1 MNILRPSRVLLLLL
15 VAVWQLFL
23 PFLAYA
29 HMAKTSALTQE
40 VCTSLGM
47 KTIVVQQN
55 NYDAGSQFLGHP
67 TDSPQTSHEHHDCC
81 IFTLN
86 VLLSAEENI
95 AQNPI
100 QPSHLG
106 LFEVPQRFISH
117 ELGLH
122 APPTGPPLFI

>member
-1 MNILRPSRVLLLLL
+1 MIILRPSKVLLLLS

-55 NYDAGSQFLGHP
+55 NYDAESQVLGHP
-67 TDSPQTSHEHHDCC
+67 TDSSQTSNEHHDCC
-81 IFTLN
+81 IFSLN

-95 AQNPI
+95 AQTHL

-106 LFEVPQRFISH
+106 LFEVSHRFISH

-122 APPTGPPLFI
+122 APPTGPPNYI